1 MNKQNIQR
9 AAKAL
14 GGLSFMEW
22 MHLKEAVEQQFA
34 MKVNALRL
42 SDSDAEDIYSRI
54 ERERAGMM
62 E

>member
-1 MNKQNIQR
+1 MNKQNLQR
-9 AAKAL
+9 AAEAI

-34 MKVNALRL
+34 MRVNSLRL
-42 SDSDAEDIYSRI
+42 SDSDAEEIFNRL